1 MHRRQNSNI
10 NFDGVLILRTCTVL
24 RQKAVPAKS
33 PRKVTNN
40 TTLLL
45 NDPNY
50 RPLNY
55 LLSVTTTQD
64 YTTKRESV
72 YHTTAKTVLERLKAQ
87 NFPCL
92 DESGRNHRPWGR
104 TSRPLG
110 SRLLPLEPQESS
122 SLLES
127 DRSLSSSIP
136 VLYLY
141 PV

>member
-1 MHRRQNSNI
+1 M
-10 NFDGVLILRTCTVL
+10 
-24 RQKAVPAKS
+24 KS
-33 PRKVTNN
+33 SA
-40 TTLLL
+40 LLL

-64 YTTKRESV
+64 YTTKREPV

-92 DESGRNHRPWGR
+92 DESGRNRRPWGR

-127 DRSLSSSIP
+127 DRSSRLSSLSSSIP